1 MTSKHASIITNIPLH
16 RGELTR
22 LNAGFAVYNFNAVV
36 SVASGNEWR
45 GKKGVIVTFRG
56 GKGGGGLRRS
66 RGSVIKTF
74 HDTR

>member
-56 GKGGGGLRRS
+56 GGRGGVEAFARLG
-66 RGSVIKTF
+66 
-74 HDTR
+74 D